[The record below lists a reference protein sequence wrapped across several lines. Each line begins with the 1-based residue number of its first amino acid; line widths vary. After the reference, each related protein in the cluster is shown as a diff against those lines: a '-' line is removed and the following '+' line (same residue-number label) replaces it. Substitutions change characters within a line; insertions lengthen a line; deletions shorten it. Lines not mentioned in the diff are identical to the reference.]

1 MQRRFLFLLPECL
14 YMKKDIELL
23 RKSLAVAQRSM
34 ENENL
39 PFGCLL
45 ADAEGNVLEEGE
57 NTVITADDSIGHC
70 EINLIHQLA
79 GKYSTRFLNNC
90 TLYASTEPCP
100 MCAAAIFWSGI
111 GRVVYAISK
120 ECFHAIA
127 QTNNPAHLISLSAYD
142 LLKHGE
148 RKVRVEGPLLEEE
161 AYRFYQSIFS

>member
-1 MQRRFLFLLPECL
+1 M
-14 YMKKDIELL
+14 DLL
-23 RKSLAVAQRSM
+23 RRSLAVARRSM

-45 ADAEGNVLEEGE
+45 ADADGNVLEEGE
-57 NTVITADDSIGHC
+57 NTVITAEDSIGHC
-70 EINLIHQLA
+70 EINLIHRLA
-79 GKYSTRFLNNC
+79 GKYSTTFLNNC

-120 ECFHAIA
+120 ESFHAIA
-127 QTNNPAHLISLSAYD
+127 QTNNPAHILTLSAGD

-148 RKVRVEGPLLEEE
+148 RKVKVEGPLLENE
-161 AYRFYQSIFS
+161 AADFYKSIFI

>member
-1 MQRRFLFLLPECL
+1 MQN
-14 YMKKDIELL
+14 DIELL

-34 ENENL
+34 EKENL

-57 NTVITADDSIGHC
+57 NTVITSDDSIGHC

-79 GKYSTRFLNNC
+79 GKYSSTFLNKC

-111 GRVVYAISK
+111 GRVVYAIGK
-120 ECFHAIA
+120 ESFNAIA
-127 QTNNPAHLISLSAYD
+127 QTNNPAHILSMSAND

-148 RKVRVEGPLLEEE
+148 RKVIVEGPLLEEE
-161 AYRFYQSIFS
+161 AASFYKAIFS